1 MAASNVCWGIEVG
14 AGGIKALKLRLDGDR
29 VIAVEYANIEHPK
42 VLSTPGID
50 VNEMLRVSLGT
61 LASQYD
67 LGKATIAISVPGHS
81 SFARFAK
88 LPPVEP
94 KKVPDIVKFEA
105 VQQIPFPLEQVEWDF
120 QTFQRPDSPD
130 VEVGIFAI
138 TRERV
143 MERLNMLADVNITPD
158 IVTLSPVAAY
168 NAIAFDLQFV
178 ENTPGT
184 IILDIGTTSTD
195 LVVAEAGCVW
205 VRTFPLGGHQFTEAL
220 VNQFKLSYP
229 KGDKIK
235 RDVHD
240 SKHARQVFQAMR
252 PVFTDLT
259 QDVQRSIGYYQSL
272 HREAQLQRVI
282 GVGSTF
288 NLPGLRKYLKQQLS
302 MDVYRLEEFKRLD
315 VSELGEERAA
325 SLKKDIL
332 SMATAYGLAL
342 QGLGLTPIRAN
353 LMPTSVVR
361 ETMWRGKRPLFIAAA
376 VAAAVGG
383 GAMFLKPYTMSDGV
397 KSITPDPVIMQAVN
411 LARDLKKRATDAG
424 VVGAS
429 EQDNKAANM
438 LALLE
443 RRDIYAHLVRDLS
456 EMMKDADGKAGSWSG
471 RQRPGIDP
479 PKPLGAPGF
488 EVDSFTTKYQPP
500 GGGGGAGGG
509 DRDRGG
515 PPPDGGAGGDRG
527 RQPRIAVTMR
537 LSTHQPDPQEFIL
550 QTVRAWLTTNKERPD
565 VPYRIEFRE
574 PLYTATIGTAAAG
587 QGEPEP
593 DQSVA
598 QGGEQGGAS
607 PTGGEDPRAAGE
619 RGGRGRMLQPE
630 KSADDLRYEQELRLN
645 SRTIGG
651 PTASGGSDL
660 GAMAPLSLLR
670 EGAREFKGQPS
681 IFTVTYEVVIL
692 PPKSEEK
699 KEGGK

>member
-14 AGGIKALKLRLDGDR
+14 AGGIKALKCRLDGDR
-29 VIAVEYANIEHPK
+29 VVALDYVNIEHPK

-50 VNEMLRVSLGT
+50 VNDVLRVSLGT
-61 LASQYD
+61 LTSQYD
-67 LGKATIAISVPGHS
+67 LSKATIAISVPGHS

-143 MERLNMLADVNITPD
+143 MERLNMLTDVNITPD

-168 NAIAFDLQFV
+168 NAIAYDLQFV
-178 ENTPGT
+178 ESTPGT

-229 KGDKIK
+229 KADKIK

-302 MDVYRLEEFKRLD
+302 LDVYRLEEFKRLD
-315 VSELGEERAA
+315 LSELGEERSAA
-325 SLKKDIL
+325 LKKDIL

-361 ETMWRGKRPLFIAAA
+361 EAMWKSKRPLFAAAAIAA
-376 VAAAVGG
+376 VVGG
-383 GAMFLKPYTMSDGV
+383 GAMFLKPYAMSDAV
-397 KSITPDPVIMQAVN
+397 KSINPDPVIMQTVS
-411 LARDLKKRATDAG
+411 LATELKRKATEAG
-424 VVGAS
+424 VVGSA
-429 EQDNKAANM
+429 EQDNKAANV
-438 LALLE
+438 LSLVE
-443 RRDIYAHLVRDLS
+443 RRDTYALVVRDLA
-456 EMMKDADGKAGSWSG
+456 EMMADADQKAASWSG
-471 RQRPGIDP
+471 RARPGVTP
-479 PKPLGAPGF
+479 PKPIGAPGF
-488 EVDSFTTKYQPP
+488 SVEQFDTRYAGP
-500 GGGGGAGGG
+500 GAGGTPG
-509 DRDRGG
+509 A
-515 PPPDGGAGGDRG
+515 PPPPPGAEGANMG
-527 RQPRIAVTMR
+527 RISVTMR
-537 LSTHQPDPQEFIL
+537 LSTYQPDPQEFIL
-550 QTVRAWLTTNKERPD
+550 QSIRAWLSANKERAG
-565 VPYRIEFRE
+565 VPYRIEFKE
-574 PLYTATIGTAAAG
+574 PLYTAQLGSSASTEVAEAPSGDSGSGPAAA
-587 QGEPEP
+587 
-593 DQSVA
+593 A
-598 QGGEQGGAS
+598 LS
-607 PTGGEDPRAAGE
+607 PTGEDPRAAAE
-619 RGGRGRMLQPE
+619 RGEGRSDGRRALRANQP
-630 KSADDLRYEQELRLN
+630 ADDGPSDEERRLIEAN
-645 SRTIGG
+645 STLVDRSSRG
-651 PTASGGSDL
+651 PGGSGEL
-660 GAMAPLSLLR
+660 SSLAPLSLLR
-670 EGAREFKGQPS
+670 APGEERKGQPS
-681 IFTVTYEVVIL
+681 VFTVKYDLVIL
-692 PPKSEEK
+692 PPAKDAK

>member
-14 AGGIKALKLRLDGDR
+14 AGGIKALKCRVDGDR
-29 VIAVEYANIEHPK
+29 VVALDFANIEHPK

-50 VNEMLRVSLGT
+50 VNDVLRVSLGT
-61 LASQYD
+61 LTSQYD
-67 LGKATIAISVPGHS
+67 LSKATIAISVPGHS

-105 VQQIPFPLEQVEWDF
+105 LQQIPFPLEQVEWDF

-143 MERLNMLADVNITPD
+143 MERLNMLTDVNITPD

-168 NAIAFDLQFV
+168 NAIAYDLQFV
-178 ENTPGT
+178 ETTPGT

-229 KGDKIK
+229 KAEKIK

-252 PVFTDLT
+252 PIFTDLT

-282 GVGSTF
+282 GIGSTF

-302 MDVYRLEEFKRLD
+302 LDVYRLEEFKRLD
-315 VSELGEERAA
+315 LSELGEERTAA
-325 SLKKDIL
+325 LKKDIL

-342 QGLGLTPIRAN
+342 QGLGMTPIKAN
-353 LMPTSVVR
+353 LMPTSVIR
-361 ETMWRGKRPLFIAAA
+361 EAMWKSKRPLFIAASIAA
-376 VAAAVGG
+376 VVGG
-383 GAMFLKPYTMSDGV
+383 GAMFLKPYAMSDAV
-397 KSITPDPVIMQAVN
+397 KSISPDPVIAQTVS
-411 LARDLKKRATDAG
+411 LAGDLKRKATEAG
-424 VVGAS
+424 VVGAA

-438 LALLE
+438 MALVE
-443 RRDIYAHLVRDLS
+443 RRDTYARVVRDLS
-456 EMMKDADGKAGSWSG
+456 EMMADADTKAAGWSG
-471 RQRPGIDP
+471 RPRAGVEPA
-479 PKPLGAPGF
+479 KPLGAPGF
-488 EVDSFTTKYQPP
+488 TVDSFETKYLPPSGP
-500 GGGGGAGGG
+500 GGGA
-509 DRDRGG
+509 DRGG
-515 PPPDGGAGGDRG
+515 PPPGGPGGANADAAF
-527 RQPRIAVTMR
+527 PRIEVTAR
-537 LSTHQPDPQEFIL
+537 LSTHQPDPQDFIL
-550 QTVRAWLTTNKERPD
+550 QTLRAWLNANKVREG
-565 VPYRIEFRE
+565 VPYRIDFKE
-574 PLYTATIGTAAAG
+574 PLYTLQQMGEAASEETAETASNAGASLDDRSARDSGDGRRPMRSGRSLRDEGAPSAEEQRMIDAVTTRVEARG
-587 QGEPEP
+587 QGGT
-593 DQSVA
+593 D
-598 QGGEQGGAS
+598 G
-607 PTGGEDPRAAGE
+607 D
-619 RGGRGRMLQPE
+619 LE
-630 KSADDLRYEQELRLN
+630 KL
-645 SRTIGG
+645 
-651 PTASGGSDL
+651 
-660 GAMAPLSLLR
+660 APLSMLKPPGS
-670 EGAREFKGQPS
+670 EKKGTPAVFQ
-681 IFTVTYEVVIL
+681 IKYTLVFV
-692 PPKSEEK
+692 PPAKDDK

>member
-14 AGGIKALKLRLDGDR
+14 AGGIKALKCRLDGDR
-29 VIAVEYANIEHPK
+29 VVALDYVNIEHPK

-50 VNEMLRVSLGT
+50 VNDVLRVSLGT
-61 LASQYD
+61 LTSQYD
-67 LGKATIAISVPGHS
+67 LSKSTIAISVPGHS

-105 VQQIPFPLEQVEWDF
+105 MQQIPFPLEQVEWDF

-130 VEVGIFAI
+130 IEVGIFAI

-143 MERLNMLADVNITPD
+143 MERLNMLVDVNITPD

-168 NAIAFDLQFV
+168 NAIAYDLGFT
-178 ENTPGT
+178 ESTPGT

-229 KGDKIK
+229 KADKIK

-272 HREAQLQRVI
+272 HREAQLTRVI

-315 VSELGEERAA
+315 LSELGEERAA
-325 SLKKDIL
+325 AMKKDIL

-342 QGLGLTPIRAN
+342 QGLGMTPIRAN
-353 LMPTSVVR
+353 LMPTSVIR
-361 ETMWRGKRPLFIAAA
+361 ETMWKGKRPLFIAASIAA
-376 VAAAVGG
+376 VVGG
-383 GAMFLKPYTMSDGV
+383 GAMFLKPYAMSDAV
-397 KSITPDPVIMQAVN
+397 KSVNPDPVIMQTVS
-411 LARDLKKRATDAG
+411 LAGELKKKATEAG
-424 VVGAS
+424 VIGAA
-429 EQDNKAANM
+429 EQDNKAAN
-438 LALLE
+438 ALSLVE
-443 RRDIYAHLVRDLS
+443 RRDTYAYVLRDLG
-456 EMMKDADGKAGSWSG
+456 EMLKDADQKAANWTG
-471 RQRPGIDP
+471 RARPGVEP
-479 PKPLGAPGF
+479 PKPIGAPGF
-488 EVDSFTTKYQPP
+488 EVEQFQTKYIPP
-500 GGGGGAGGG
+500 GGNQGGP
-509 DRDRGG
+509 GG
-515 PPPDGGAGGDRG
+515 PPPGGPGGPDSG
-527 RQPRIAVTMR
+527 LARIAVTVQ
-537 LSTHQPDPQEFIL
+537 LSTRQRDPQDFIL
-550 QTVRAWLTTNKERPD
+550 ATLQAWLNANKERAG
-565 VPYRIEFRE
+565 VPYRIEFKV
-574 PLYTATIGTAAAG
+574 PLYTTTQQGSAETPEIAAVDSGAAAAPG
-587 QGEPEP
+587 T
-593 DQSVA
+593 S
-598 QGGEQGGAS
+598 S
-607 PTGGEDPRAAGE
+607 NGEDPRAAAE
-619 RGGRGRMLQPE
+619 RGEGRGDGRRPAGRRVANDDGPTLQE
-630 KSADDLRYEQELRLN
+630 QQELAAN
-645 SRTIGG
+645 SRVIGAPSG
-651 PTASGGSDL
+651 SGGTEL
-660 GAMAPLSLLR
+660 TGLAPLSLL
-670 EGAREFKGQPS
+670 KGETPESKAQPT
-681 IFTVTYEVVIL
+681 IFTVKYELVML
-692 PPKSEEK
+692 PPGKDEK